1 MINSR
6 EASQLIAKAT
16 MTSRVFE
23 FELKD
28 PSPLQMDALRQLSV
42 KYCGYAVRTIGRD
55 ANVLCGVVAYP
66 NSKRLR
72 DGAMA
77 QPDIPGMLFW
87 PASAANGACLISYLS
102 NFPTFVEYG
111 RRPLTLSQRSA
122 VGGNTKAFY
131 RALEDFVEESEM

>member
-1 MINSR
+1 
-6 EASQLIAKAT
+6 

-23 FELKD
+23 FEIKD
-28 PSPLQMDALRQLSV
+28 PSPLQMGALRHLSV
-42 KYCGYAVRTIGRD
+42 KYCGYAIRTIGRD
-55 ANVLCGVVAYP
+55 PNVLCGIVAYP
-66 NSKRLR
+66 NSNRTR

-77 QPDIPGMLFW
+77 QPVISGMTFW
-87 PASAANGACLISYLS
+87 PTSAANGACLISYLS

-131 RALEDFVEESEM
+131 RSLDNFIEESEM